1 MVHYSKLPS
10 IKEPETGLLQFLF
23 SNKFNTLDDKPM
35 FIDAL
40 DTSRFLTY
48 AQLKDSIL
56 RFGAGLQD
64 VCGFKS
70 DDVLVLFS
78 YNQYDYSIPVLGAI
92 AANGATTTVNP
103 NYNVEE
109 LSYQLIQVNAK
120 VIICQKDNIEVA
132 LIAGARAGVPKQNIF
147 IFGDEQVNGIQPFKK
162 ALVRD
167 RKAVLEELSFE
178 EAKEKVAVLCFSSGT
193 TGRSKGVMTTHA
205 NITANT
211 AQFASFEEGFMDSDT
226 NRMIAVIPLF
236 HIYGLLLLLMYALY
250 LGIPVYILPRF
261 KLETFCKV
269 IQDNKITYAPIVP
282 PICLLLA
289 KSPVISNYDLSS
301 LKVALSGGSA
311 LSEDL
316 ASEAT
321 GRLPGTVIK
330 QGYGLT
336 ETTLFSL
343 SEQTDNKVRGS
354 SGILAPNLVVKI
366 VDDDGVEVKQGERG
380 EIWIKGPSV
389 MKGYIN
395 NPEATADCIDKDG
408 YFHTGDIARIDEDG
422 NFFIVDRKKEL
433 IKYKGFQVPPA
444 ELELILHK
452 YHAIFECAVIGIYDA
467 SKATELPT
475 AYVTLK
481 EGIVPSEETEKKI
494 LEYVAS
500 QVVSYKKLHG
510 VRFIDT
516 IPRGPSG
523 KILRRSLRDAA
534 LQENN
539 I

>member
-1 MVHYSKLPS
+1 
-10 IKEPETGLLQFLF
+10 
-23 SNKFNTLDDKPM
+23 
-35 FIDAL
+35 
-40 DTSRFLTY
+40 
-48 AQLKDSIL
+48 
-56 RFGAGLQD
+56 
-64 VCGFKS
+64 
-70 DDVLVLFS
+70 
-78 YNQYDYSIPVLGAI
+78 
-92 AANGATTTVNP
+92 
-103 NYNVEE
+103 
-109 LSYQLIQVNAK
+109 
-120 VIICQKDNIEVA
+120 
-132 LIAGARAGVPKQNIF
+132 
-147 IFGDEQVNGIQPFKK
+147 
-162 ALVRD
+162 
-167 RKAVLEELSFE
+167 
-178 EAKEKVAVLCFSSGT
+178 
-193 TGRSKGVMTTHA
+193 MTTHA

-366 VDDDGVEVKQGERG
+366 VDDDGV
-380 EIWIKGPSV
+380 
-389 MKGYIN
+389 
-395 NPEATADCIDKDG
+395 
-408 YFHTGDIARIDEDG
+408 
-422 NFFIVDRKKEL
+422 
-433 IKYKGFQVPPA
+433 
-444 ELELILHK
+444 
-452 YHAIFECAVIGIYDA
+452 
-467 SKATELPT
+467 
-475 AYVTLK
+475 
-481 EGIVPSEETEKKI
+481 
-494 LEYVAS
+494 
-500 QVVSYKKLHG
+500 
-510 VRFIDT
+510 
-516 IPRGPSG
+516 G
-523 KILRRSLRDAA
+523 KS
-534 LQENN
+534 
-539 I
+539 